1 MDEELDNIGAERLV
15 NLQRPLARLVV
26 APLWPPFVWLSQLK
40 GADAQMA
47 LFDFLTTRL
56 AR

>member
-15 NLQRPLARLVV
+15 NLQRPLARLV

-47 LFDFLTTRL
+47 FFDFLTTRL

>member
-1 MDEELDNIGAERLV
+1 MDEELDNIGTERLV
-15 NLQRPLARLVV
+15 NLQRPLAQLV

-40 GADAQMA
+40 GADALTA